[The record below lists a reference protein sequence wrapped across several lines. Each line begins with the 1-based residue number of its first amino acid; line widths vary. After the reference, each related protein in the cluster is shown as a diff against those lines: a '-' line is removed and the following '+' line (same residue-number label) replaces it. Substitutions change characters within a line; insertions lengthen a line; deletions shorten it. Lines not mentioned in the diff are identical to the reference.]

1 MKKQIKPYLATVYVI
16 PYRIAN
22 VLYILNLRIGLY
34 IIFEFGL
41 SKNRLITLYTIA
53 HH

>member
-1 MKKQIKPYLATVYVI
+1 MKKQNKTYLATVYVI

-34 IIFEFGL
+34 IIFESGL
-41 SKNRLITLYTIA
+41 SNNRLITLYTIA